1 MTLAT
6 IAAMG
11 CAALLALIAAP
22 YALPDHK
29 VVERTAIID
38 AAPDAIYPL
47 LTSSAGFQTFN
58 PYKDAD
64 PDLQITFQGPA
75 EGIGSGFAFSGR
87 DGQGTQTITALQDNI
102 SVTMQIDLGSMGQP
116 VQTFTLEPVGGD
128 TGAQTRVVWSVES
141 QFGMNPIGRVFGLFL
156 DGMLGE
162 TYENGL
168 KNLARIVAQQ
178 A

>member
-1 MTLAT
+1 MTLTT
-6 IAAMG
+6 IATVSGAI
-11 CAALLALIAAP
+11 LVALIAAP

-29 VVERTAIID
+29 VVERAAIIE
-38 AAPDAIYPL
+38 ATPDAIYPL

-64 PDLQITFQGPA
+64 PDLEITFQGPA
-75 EGIGSGFAFSGR
+75 EGVGSGFAFSGR
-87 DGQGTQTITALQDNI
+87 DGQGTQIITNMQDNA

-116 VQTFTLEPVGGD
+116 VQTFTLESINNG
-128 TGAQTRVVWSVES
+128 TRVVWSVES

-156 DGMLGE
+156 DGMLGK
-162 TYENGL
+162 TYERGL
-168 KNLARIVAQQ
+168 ENLSRVVAEQ

>member
-1 MTLAT
+1 MTLTT
-6 IAAMG
+6 IAALSG
-11 CAALLALIAAP
+11 AALLALIAAP

-29 VVERTAIID
+29 VVERTAVLD

-58 PYKDAD
+58 PYRDAD
-64 PDLQITFQGPA
+64 PNLQIIFQGPA

-87 DGQGTQTITALQDNI
+87 DGQGTQTITALQDNR

-116 VQTFTLEPVGGD
+116 VQTFTLEQLGD
-128 TGAQTRVVWSVES
+128 GTSDQTRVVWSVES

-156 DGMLGE
+156 DGMLGK
-162 TYENGL
+162 TYEQGL
-168 KNLARIVAQQ
+168 ENLARVVAEQ

>member
-1 MTLAT
+1 MTLTT
-6 IAAMG
+6 IAAVG
-11 CAALLALIAAP
+11 SAVLVALIAAA

-29 VVERTAIID
+29 VVERTAVIE
-38 AAPDAIYPL
+38 ATPYAIYPL

-64 PDLQITFQGPA
+64 PDLEITFQGPT
-75 EGIGSGFAFSGR
+75 EGVGSGFAFSGR
-87 DGQGTQTITALQDNI
+87 DGRGTQTITALQENA

-116 VQTFTLEPVGGD
+116 VQTFTLEPISNG
-128 TGAQTRVVWSVES
+128 TRVVWSVES

-162 TYENGL
+162 TYERGL
-168 KNLARIVAQQ
+168 ENLSRVVAEQ

>member
-1 MTLAT
+1 MTLTT
-6 IAAMG
+6 IATVSGAI
-11 CAALLALIAAP
+11 LVALIAAP

-29 VVERTAIID
+29 VVERAAIIE
-38 AAPDAIYPL
+38 ATPDAIYPL

-64 PDLQITFQGPA
+64 PDLEIIFQGPA
-75 EGIGSGFAFSGR
+75 EGVGSGFAFSGR
-87 DGQGTQTITALQDNI
+87 DGQGTQIITDMQNNA

-116 VQTFTLEPVGGD
+116 VQTFTLEPINNG
-128 TGAQTRVVWSVES
+128 TRVVWSVES

-162 TYENGL
+162 TYERGL
-168 KNLARIVAQQ
+168 ENLSRIVAEQ

>member
-1 MTLAT
+1 MTLTTIAT
-6 IAAMG
+6 ISGAI
-11 CAALLALIAAP
+11 LVALIAAP

-29 VVERTAIID
+29 VVERAAIIE
-38 AAPDAIYPL
+38 ATPDAIYPL

-64 PDLQITFQGPA
+64 PDLEIIFQGSA
-75 EGIGSGFAFSGR
+75 EGVGSGFAFSGR
-87 DGQGTQTITALQDNI
+87 DGQGTQIITDMQDNA

-116 VQTFTLEPVGGD
+116 VQTFTLEPINNG
-128 TGAQTRVVWSVES
+128 TRVVWSVES

-156 DGMLGE
+156 DGMLGK
-162 TYENGL
+162 TYERGL
-168 KNLARIVAQQ
+168 ENLSRVVAEQ

>member
-1 MTLAT
+1 MTLTT
-6 IAAMG
+6 IAALG
-11 CAALLALIAAP
+11 GAALFALLAAP

-58 PYKDAD
+58 PYRDAD
-64 PDLQITFQGPA
+64 PDLQITFQGPS
-75 EGIGSGFAFSGR
+75 EGVGSGFAFSGR
-87 DGQGTQTITALQDNI
+87 DGQGTQTITALQDNR

-116 VQTFTLEPVGGD
+116 VQTFTLEPLDGQNGD
-128 TGAQTRVVWSVES
+128 QTRVVWSVES

-156 DGMLGE
+156 DGMLGD
-162 TYENGL
+162 TYEHGL
-168 KNLARIVAQQ
+168 ENLARVVAHQ